1 MRKWGWG
8 DGVAGEA
15 GGAGEAGEEIP
26 SCLFVSL
33 SPCPRLPHSSTPP
46 LLHSP
51 NSSLIPQPTQRK
63 AYLSAKIYQP
73 EVASFGLHKSSF
85 KLMPSNRDFR
95 SRCYKMR

>member
-8 DGVAGEA
+8 DGGM
-15 GGAGEAGEEIP
+15 GRWGAGEAGEEIP
-26 SCLFVSL
+26 PCLFVSL
-33 SPCPRLPHSSTPP
+33 SPTPRLPHSSTPP
-46 LLHSP
+46 LP
-51 NSSLIPQPTQRK
+51 PSSTPPIPQPTQRK

-85 KLMPSNRDFR
+85 KLMPSNRDFS